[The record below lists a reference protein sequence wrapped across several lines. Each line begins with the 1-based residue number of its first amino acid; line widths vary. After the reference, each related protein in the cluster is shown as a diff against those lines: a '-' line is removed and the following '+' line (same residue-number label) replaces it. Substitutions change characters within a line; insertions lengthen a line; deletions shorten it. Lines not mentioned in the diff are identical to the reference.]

1 MMAWLMVIVSVF
13 VLWIASLC
21 KILRTTRS
29 SSKATFLNNGAGL
42 RWKNALLVIAHPDD
56 ESMFFTPTVNYLTS
70 RGHNLHILCIST
82 GNADGMGNIRKE
94 ELYQASAVLKV
105 PLQQVKI
112 LDHPDLQIITFDNYG
127 VSGHCNHRD
136 VNQGIRK
143 LLRATAE
150 RDLEAWEL
158 VSTNILRKYSGPVDI
173 WLSLMYAMYHKKGE
187 LHCMLNEHPRKSYI
201 AMAQHMS
208 QWIWFRKLFVLFCS
222 YTCVNTLNKINYPG
236 IRSYFD
242 EKQPSG
248 KFGILWDFD
257 EAVIAMGLSSS
268 WQTTPSKSI
277 YEDSIKSFDEA
288 IVPQFGAFSFTPK
301 L

>member
-1 MMAWLMVIVSVF
+1 MDLTLFCIVS
-13 VLWIASLC
+13 S
-21 KILRTTRS
+21 
-29 SSKATFLNNGAGL
+29 
-42 RWKNALLVIAHPDD
+42 
-56 ESMFFTPTVNYLTS
+56 
-70 RGHNLHILCIST
+70 
-82 GNADGMGNIRKE
+82 
-94 ELYQASAVLKV
+94 
-105 PLQQVKI
+105 
-112 LDHPDLQIITFDNYG
+112 
-127 VSGHCNHRD
+127 
-136 VNQGIRK
+136 K

-158 VSTNILRKYSGPVDI
+158 VSTNILRKFSGPVDI

-201 AMAQHMS
+201 TMAQHMS
-208 QWIWFRKLFVLFCS
+208 LWIWVPQAFCAVFQL
-222 YTCVNTLNKINYPG
+222 YLREYAEEDQLVGAWDGIYWLVGAWDGIHWTNPG
-236 IRSYFD
+236 TRSYFD

-257 EAVIAMGLSSS
+257 EAVIALGSSSS

-288 IVPQFGAFSFTPK
+288 IIPQFGAISLTPK